1 MPGPKKP
8 RNEYWSTNDA
18 PMAEI
23 SGTSRGAFRR
33 GRYAIRSTRSAI
45 AVATTAATAHMM
57 ATDSSEA
64 SGLAFRMP
72 VPARPTAVK

>member
-18 PMAEI
+18 PIAEI

-33 GRYAIRSTRSAI
+33 GRYAMRSTRRAI

-57 ATDSSEA
+57 AIDNSA
-64 SGLAFRMP
+64 PSGPAVRMP
-72 VPARPTAVK
+72 VLARPTAVK